1 MQKSIYGFLK
11 NKFLK
16 ERPQSMYYVCKY
28 TCYCTC
34 FHFYSTMYIPAWESR
49 AIAVYGRKYVV
60 QRNRILSTAFYL
72 KKLLNGTPITE
83 MHSRRERG
91 QNIRDQIAEIV
102 KAKIWLVYTSKTLC
116 KNRFR
121 WFFLKLKLTQ
131 RMRIFEFWNK
141 YCCFKGESC

>member
-1 MQKSIYGFLK
+1 MLNWFKRTHTDLELFSDCQTIFIWLSVICTY
-11 NKFLK
+11 
-16 ERPQSMYYVCKY
+16 R

-34 FHFYSTMYIPAWESR
+34 FHFYSTMYIPPWESR

-91 QNIRDQIAEIV
+91 QNIQDQIAEIV
-102 KAKIWLVYTSKTLC
+102 KAKFLLVLTSKTLC
-116 KNRFR
+116 KIYRF
-121 WFFLKLKLTQ
+121 WF
-131 RMRIFEFWNK
+131 
-141 YCCFKGESC
+141 CCF